1 MKFRSGL
8 GRITVKFTR
17 PTNPNKLTKEQKLSL
32 LKEYI
37 SHYEREGAAD
47 QTTLKRG
54 IPREAFSD
62 LLDQIGQLLLHEKS
76 FSIEAGIVTDFLQA
90 TPLPPSMEKLLP
102 REFRVYCLALNA
114 LKQWVGA
121 EQAATDKFLLG
132 SSVRDLCR
140 AAAAKC
146 IVTGETLESNI
157 ELHHP
162 VRDGRPPIPLS
173 KRGHDLIEHQTKL
186 TSDDPI
192 GASLIALKQ
201 EGNRSWAM
209 LRRGC
214 LDLLGTPEPVTS
226 QSTAASA
233 RTFARNAAKASN
245 MSYSEILSWLNEH
258 RR

>member
-1 MKFRSGL
+1 M
-8 GRITVKFTR
+8 KFTR
-17 PTNPNKLTKEQKLSL
+17 PTNPNKLTKEQKLLL

-37 SHYEREGAAD
+37 SHYEREAAVS
-47 QTTLKRG
+47 QSTLKQG
-54 IPREAFSD
+54 IPREAFSE
-62 LLDQIGQLLLHEKS
+62 LLDQIGQLLLQESKNIS
-76 FSIEAGIVTDFLQA
+76 TQPGTVTDFLQA
-90 TPLPPSMEKLLP
+90 TPLPPSVERLLP

-132 SSVRDLCR
+132 GSVRDLCR
-140 AAAAKC
+140 AAAARC

-192 GASLIALKQ
+192 ETSLIALKQ

-214 LDLLGTPEPVTS
+214 LDLLGKPEPVTAR
-226 QSTAASA
+226 STAASA
-233 RTFARNAAKASN
+233 RTFARKAAKASN
-245 MSYSEILSWLNEH
+245 MSYSEILSWLDKH
-258 RR
+258 GR

>member
-1 MKFRSGL
+1 
-8 GRITVKFTR
+8 
-17 PTNPNKLTKEQKLSL
+17 LTKEQKLSL
-32 LKEYI
+32 LTEYI
-37 SHYEREGAAD
+37 SHYEREAAMD
-47 QTTLKRG
+47 QSVLSQKVR
-54 IPREAFSD
+54 REAFGE
-62 LLDQIGQLLLHEKS
+62 LLDQIGQLLLRESKIIS
-76 FSIEAGIVTDFLQA
+76 TQPGAVSDFLQA
-90 TPLPPSMEKLLP
+90 TPLPPRMEKLLP

-132 SSVRDLCR
+132 GTARELCR

-146 IVTGETLESNI
+146 IVTGESLELNI

-173 KRGHDLIEHQTKL
+173 KRGHDLIERQTKL

-192 GASLIALKQ
+192 EASLISLKQ
-201 EGNRSWAM
+201 QGNRSWAM

-226 QSTAASA
+226 LSTAASA
-233 RTFARNAAKASN
+233 RTFARKAAKASN
-245 MSYSEILSWLNEH
+245 MSYSEILSWLGA
-258 RR
+258 RDR